1 MSDEALE
8 EALLRPNPNDRDTGG
23 RNALHILACNDC
35 PSSQLLVTAANKCTM
50 KNLTVQELFGLPG
63 VAQAIYEMRVDADM
77 LNFKP
82 TNVAA
87 LCAD

>member
-1 MSDEALE
+1 MALME
-8 EALLRPNPNDRDTGG
+8 HRSPVAYV
-23 RNALHILACNDC
+23 
-35 PSSQLLVTAANKCTM
+35 QLLVTAANKCTM
-50 KNLTVQELFGLPG
+50 KNLTVQELFAVRARDFLVYILDGLPG

-87 LCAD
+87 LLTQYMQ